1 MEQGTEGKDES
12 SIKPVSSLR
21 SRFENLDKDKGTPP
35 ASPIAGRSPFLTGVT
50 GPKITRPITP
60 IAQTS
65 FAAFPT
71 AIRDGYQDTLAR
83 GRPPSSP
90 KSRPQSMLSATPASK
105 APPVVTVD
113 SPQSPEKARTM
124 SVDVGT
130 YASSSLAFGAVR
142 AGTDSPI
149 KPHSRT
155 PSRAT
160 TPALEAKMNTLL
172 QASETPKAQS
182 DGAHTAPPTPEIKPK
197 TQASSVPP
205 PVNRAGKPKIPI
217 KPAALANKPEGL
229 AAPEPLI
236 DLSDKS
242 ASPFSTPPG
251 SGTSSPRERK
261 FSTNPNRPRNES
273 DASMFQRIRTDSDAS
288 FVERVRTDSDTSS
301 SLPRRHDANI
311 SFTERARAGSNA
323 SFVESSS
330 LPESWHHFQPPPI
343 HNQVSAR
350 REQQSNGIQRP
361 ARYRTTGAPELSLAD
376 LQEDRPRLPARP
388 ELQIRPGRVSPPKV
402 RSGRT
407 SPVKIQQS
415 IPEQRSIDAL
425 RRAATLDGA
434 PNPPRIPANK
444 PAQRSA
450 LSQGFGSATPSP
462 ASTSNTSR
470 IAPEVPAPRRSMD
483 RRREAPPPPAVV
495 PATAS
500 GPATAS
506 ILAPAS
512 TPATGHSRDDEEDAP
527 PADTSSG
534 QTAGPGDY
542 PDATQASRRPPKF
555 PYRPWQIATD
565 YDTRTFAVCGEYV
578 CTTGYQTKAW
588 SLRTGEL
595 LLDLTHDQM
604 TKVSSVVF
612 KPSTKIEDE
621 GQRLWLGT
629 SIGEIHEVDLPSQS
643 IVKTKSNAHT
653 RKDIIR
659 MFRHASELWTL
670 DDSGELNVWKPD
682 HKGMPSLDSQY
693 SNFHIKRGH
702 TFSIALGKHL
712 WVATGKEILV
722 YAPGVKLDT
731 DFQVIW
737 SPLSQPGTGDIHSG
751 ATIGGKPETV
761 YFGHQD
767 GKVSIYNRNDFSC
780 TAVVN
785 VSMYKLSS
793 LAGVG
798 DYLWAGFN
806 TGMAYV
812 YDISTTPWRVKKDW
826 QAHEKQICGINADR
840 SAVWKMDRFQ
850 VVTLGTDNVLKIWDG
865 MLEEDWLES
874 RMEERNGEY
883 CSFQELTAAVLTW
896 NAGASKPDYLQH
908 SPGDS
913 SFILDYLG
921 SPDPADIFVF
931 GFQELVDLEDKK
943 VTAKTLFRGKKKD
956 ANDQDHMSRQY
967 RAWRDHL
974 TRCIDEYMPL
984 SQSYVLL
991 HTASLV
997 GLFTCIFV
1005 KSSLRSRINHVHAA
1019 ELKRGMGGH
1028 YGNKGALILRMVID
1042 DSSVCFIN
1050 CHLAAGQTQTI
1061 HRNNDI
1067 AAILESHSLPP
1078 LPLGEENQA
1087 RHSDVFTSG
1096 GDGSMILDHEICILN
1111 GDLNY
1116 RIDTM
1121 GRDTVVKHINQN
1133 NLGRLLER
1141 DQLLLTKRKNP
1152 GFRLRAFQESEIRFA
1167 PTYKYNP
1174 RSDDY
1179 DTSEKRRS
1187 PAWCDRILYRGL
1199 GKVRME
1205 EYRRWEVRVSDHRP
1219 VSGRLRM
1226 RIKTVDPAKREKV
1239 WAGCQED
1246 FDAIR
1251 KRVAKGVQVEYLT
1264 MVLGL
1269 SQKEALAALQ

>member
-1 MEQGTEGKDES
+1 MEDDGEGKDES
-12 SIKPVSSLR
+12 SIRPVSSLR

-35 ASPIAGRSPFLTGVT
+35 ASPIFGRSPFLSGV
-50 GPKITRPITP
+50 GAARLARPTTP
-60 IAQTS
+60 IGQTTS
-65 FAAFPT
+65 T
-71 AIRDGYQDTLAR
+71 NSKVTVEDGQREPMAR
-83 GRPPSSP
+83 GRRPSLP
-90 KSRPQSMLSATPASK
+90 KSRPQSMVTVTPSQK
-105 APPVVTVD
+105 PTPLVTVD
-113 SPQSPEKARTM
+113 SPHSPEMTKTM
-124 SVDVGT
+124 AVDLRLSAFNTPV
-130 YASSSLAFGAVR
+130 LAPITTGA
-142 AGTDSPI
+142 DSPT
-149 KPHSRT
+149 KSHSRSL
-155 PSRAT
+155 SRAT
-160 TPALEAKMNTLL
+160 TPALEARMNTLL
-172 QASETPKAQS
+172 QAAETPKAQS
-182 DGAHTAPPTPEIKPK
+182 DGAQTAPPTPEIKPK

-205 PVNRAGKPKIPI
+205 PVNRAGKPKVPL
-217 KPAALANKPEGL
+217 KPTALANKSETL
-229 AAPEPLI
+229 TAPEPSI
-236 DLSDKS
+236 DLADQGP
-242 ASPFSTPPG
+242 SPFSTPPG
-251 SGTSSPRERK
+251 SGTSSPQL
-261 FSTNPNRPRNES
+261 STNANRPRNES
-273 DASMFQRIRTDSDAS
+273 DASLVQRIRTDSDAS
-288 FVERVRTDSDTSS
+288 FVERVRTDSDASS
-301 SLPRRHDANI
+301 SHRSRFDSNA
-311 SFTERARAGSNA
+311 SFVERARAGSNA
-323 SFVESSS
+323 SFVEPSS
-330 LPESWHHFQPPPI
+330 LPESWHHSQPPPL
-343 HNQVSAR
+343 HHHVAAR
-350 REQQSNGIQRP
+350 RDQQMNGMQRP
-361 ARYRTTGAPELSLAD
+361 LRYRTVGVVDPSMPD
-376 LQEDRPRLPARP
+376 LQEDTPRRPSRP

-402 RSGRT
+402 QSGRT

-415 IPEQRSIDAL
+415 IPAQRSMDAM

-434 PNPPRIPANK
+434 QNPPRIPASK
-444 PAQRSA
+444 PTQRSA
-450 LSQGFGSATPSP
+450 LSLGFERATQPTT
-462 ASTSNTSR
+462 AH
-470 IAPEVPAPRRSMD
+470 IAPAVPAPRRSMD
-483 RRREAPPPPAVV
+483 RRREVSST
-495 PATAS
+495 ATA
-500 GPATAS
+500 P
-506 ILAPAS
+506 APAA
-512 TPATGHSRDDEEDAP
+512 TPVAAPIPTVGHSRDDEEDTP
-527 PADTSSG
+527 PFDTYSG
-534 QTAGPGDY
+534 QTTGPGDY
-542 PDATQASRRPPKF
+542 PDASQASRRPPKF
-555 PYRPWQIATD
+555 GYRPWQIPTN

-578 CTTGYQTKAW
+578 CTTGIHTKAW
-588 SLRTGEL
+588 SLRTGEQ
-595 LLDLTHDQM
+595 LLDLAHDQM
-604 TKVSSVVF
+604 TKVSSLVF
-612 KPSTKIEDE
+612 KPSASVDDE
-621 GQRLWLGT
+621 GKRLWLGT
-629 SIGEIHEVDLPSQS
+629 GIGEIHEVDIPSQT
-643 IVKTKSNAHT
+643 IVKTKANAHT

-670 DDSGELNVWKPD
+670 DDGELNVWKPD
-682 HKGMPSLDSQY
+682 HKGMPSLDSQFN
-693 SNFHIKRGH
+693 NFRTKRGH

-712 WVATGKEILV
+712 WIAVGKDIMV
-722 YAPGVKLDT
+722 YAPGAKSDT
-731 DFQVIW
+731 EFQVLL
-737 SPLSQPGTGDIHSG
+737 SPLSQPGTGEIHSG
-751 ATIGGKPETV
+751 ATLSSKRDLV

-812 YDISTTPWRVKKDW
+812 YDTSTTPWRVKKDW
-826 QAHEKQICGINADR
+826 QAHDKQICGINAER

-874 RMEERNGEY
+874 RMGEKDGEY
-883 CSFQELTAAVLTW
+883 CAFREITAAVLTW

-908 SPGDS
+908 SKEDS
-913 SFILDYLG
+913 NFFREYFT
-921 SPDPADIFVF
+921 SPNLADIFVF
-931 GFQELVDLEDKK
+931 GMQELVDLEDKK
-943 VTAKTLFRGKKKD
+943 VTAKTLFKGKKKD
-956 ANDQDHMSRQY
+956 ANDQEHMSRQY

-974 TRCIDEYMPL
+974 TRCIDEFMPAN
-984 SQSYVLL
+984 QSYVLL

-1028 YGNKGALILRMVID
+1028 YGNKGALILRMIID

-1078 LPLGEENQA
+1078 SPLGDDNMT

-1121 GRDTVVKHINQN
+1121 GRDTVIKHIAQN
-1133 NLGRLLER
+1133 NLSRLLER

-1179 DTSEKRRS
+1179 DTSEKRRA

-1199 GKVRME
+1199 GKVKME

-1226 RIKTVDPAKREKV
+1226 RVKTVDAAKREKV
-1239 WAGCQED
+1239 WEACQQE
-1246 FDAIR
+1246 FEVVR
-1251 KRVAKGVQVEYLT
+1251 KRVAEGVHLEYLT
-1264 MVLGL
+1264 HVLGV
-1269 SQKEALAALQ
+1269 SPKEAAAALQ

>member
-1 MEQGTEGKDES
+1 
-12 SIKPVSSLR
+12 
-21 SRFENLDKDKGTPP
+21 
-35 ASPIAGRSPFLTGVT
+35 
-50 GPKITRPITP
+50 
-60 IAQTS
+60 
-65 FAAFPT
+65 
-71 AIRDGYQDTLAR
+71 
-83 GRPPSSP
+83 
-90 KSRPQSMLSATPASK
+90 
-105 APPVVTVD
+105 
-113 SPQSPEKARTM
+113 
-124 SVDVGT
+124 
-130 YASSSLAFGAVR
+130 
-142 AGTDSPI
+142 
-149 KPHSRT
+149 
-155 PSRAT
+155 
-160 TPALEAKMNTLL
+160 
-172 QASETPKAQS
+172 
-182 DGAHTAPPTPEIKPK
+182 
-197 TQASSVPP
+197 
-205 PVNRAGKPKIPI
+205 
-217 KPAALANKPEGL
+217 
-229 AAPEPLI
+229 
-236 DLSDKS
+236 
-242 ASPFSTPPG
+242 
-251 SGTSSPRERK
+251 
-261 FSTNPNRPRNES
+261 
-273 DASMFQRIRTDSDAS
+273 
-288 FVERVRTDSDTSS
+288 
-301 SLPRRHDANI
+301 
-311 SFTERARAGSNA
+311 
-323 SFVESSS
+323 
-330 LPESWHHFQPPPI
+330 
-343 HNQVSAR
+343 
-350 REQQSNGIQRP
+350 
-361 ARYRTTGAPELSLAD
+361 
-376 LQEDRPRLPARP
+376 
-388 ELQIRPGRVSPPKV
+388 
-402 RSGRT
+402 
-407 SPVKIQQS
+407 
-415 IPEQRSIDAL
+415 
-425 RRAATLDGA
+425 
-434 PNPPRIPANK
+434 
-444 PAQRSA
+444 
-450 LSQGFGSATPSP
+450 
-462 ASTSNTSR
+462 
-470 IAPEVPAPRRSMD
+470 MD
-483 RRREAPPPPAVV
+483 RRREVPAPAPAPEATTAPPPA
-495 PATAS
+495 A
-500 GPATAS
+500 
-506 ILAPAS
+506 
-512 TPATGHSRDDEEDAP
+512 GHSRDDEDDAP
-527 PADTSSG
+527 AFDTPRG
-534 QTAGPGDY
+534 QTIGPGDY

-555 PYRPWQIATD
+555 RHRPWHIATE

-595 LLDLTHDQM
+595 LLDIAHDQM
-604 TKVSSVVF
+604 TKVSSLVF
-612 KPSTKIEDE
+612 KPSASVEDE
-621 GQRLWLGT
+621 GKRLWLGT
-629 SIGEIHEVDLPSQS
+629 SIGEIHEVDIPSQS
-643 IVKTKSNAHT
+643 IVKTTSNAHT

-693 SNFHIKRGH
+693 NNFRIKRGH

-712 WVATGKEILV
+712 WVAMGKEILV
-722 YAPGVKLDT
+722 YAPGVKSDT
-731 DFQVIW
+731 EFQVLW
-737 SPLSQPGTGDIHSG
+737 SPLTQSGTGEIYSG
-751 ATIGGKPETV
+751 ATLSGKLDLV

-798 DYLWAGFN
+798 EYLWAGFN

-812 YDISTTPWRVKKDW
+812 YDTSTTPWRVKKDW
-826 QAHEKQICGINADR
+826 QAHEKQICGISAER

-874 RMEERNGEY
+874 RMDERDNEY
-883 CSFQELTAAVLTW
+883 CSFREMTAAVLTW
-896 NAGASKPDYLQH
+896 NAGASKPHYLQN
-908 SPGDS
+908 SIEDS
-913 SFILDYLG
+913 NFFPEYFS

-943 VTAKTLFRGKKKD
+943 VTAKTLFKGKKKD
-956 ANDQDHMSRQY
+956 ANDQEHMSRQY

-974 TRCIDEYMPL
+974 TRCIDEFMPP

-1078 LPLGEENQA
+1078 TPLGEDMA

-1096 GDGSMILDHEICILN
+1096 GDGSMILDHEICVLN

-1121 GRDTVVKHINQN
+1121 GRDAVIKFINQN

-1141 DQLLLTKRKNP
+1141 DQLLLTKRRNP

-1179 DTSEKRRS
+1179 DTSEKRRT

-1226 RIKTVDPAKREKV
+1226 RIKTVDATKRKEV
-1239 WAGCQED
+1239 WEACQDE
-1246 FDAIR
+1246 FEAVR
-1251 KRVAKGVQVEYLT
+1251 KSVAKGVHLEYLT
-1264 MVLGL
+1264 LVLGL
-1269 SQKEALAALQ
+1269 SQKEAAAALQ